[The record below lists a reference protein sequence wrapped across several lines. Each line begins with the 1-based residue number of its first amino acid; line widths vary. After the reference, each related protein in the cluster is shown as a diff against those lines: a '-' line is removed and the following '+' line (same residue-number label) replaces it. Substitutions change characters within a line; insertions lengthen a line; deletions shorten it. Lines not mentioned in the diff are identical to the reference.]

1 METKRKTMLGL
12 VVSDNLNKT
21 VVVAVE
27 TPRRHPLY
35 KKTVRRVV
43 NYKAHDEENK
53 CQKGDKV
60 RIIETRPLSRDK
72 RWRVAEIVVKG
83 EMVEISPE
91 EISREDLAKV
101 VPEKKAKEEVTE
113 VKAEEETK
121 EETEAEAKVETKKK
135 AKKETEEEAKKES
148 KEEVKEETGEKEEPG
163 AKAT

>member
-12 VVSDNLNKT
+12 VVSDKMNKT

-27 TPRRHPLY
+27 TPKRHPLY

-72 RWRVAEIVVKG
+72 RWRVAEIVAKG
-83 EMVEISPE
+83 ELVEISPE
-91 EISREDLAKV
+91 EIAQEDLAKV
-101 VPEKKAKEEVTE
+101 QPEKKAKEEVTE

-121 EETEAEAKVETKKK
+121 EETEAEAKKETKK
-135 AKKETEEEAKKES
+135 EAKKEAKEEP
-148 KEEVKEETGEKEEPG
+148 KEEVKEETEEKEEPG
-163 AKAT
+163 TEAT

>member
-12 VVSDNLNKT
+12 VVSDKMNKT

-27 TPRRHPLY
+27 TPKRHPLY

-72 RWRVAEIVVKG
+72 RWRVAEIVAKG
-83 EMVEISPE
+83 ELVEISPE
-91 EISREDLAKV
+91 EIAQEDLAKV
-101 VPEKKAKEEVTE
+101 QPEKKAKEEVTE
-113 VKAEEETK
+113 VKTEEETK
-121 EETEAEAKVETKKK
+121 EETKAE
-135 AKKETEEEAKKES
+135 AKKETKKEAKKEAKEEP
-148 KEEVKEETGEKEEPG
+148 KEEVKEETEEKEEPG
-163 AKAT
+163 TEAT